1 MRPFGW
7 IPLRPL
13 ASELRL
19 PKLAAMTITRLTAAA
34 WILLWPGLLT
44 ATRAAV
50 DFNRDLRPVLS
61 DNCYHCH
68 GPDVKARKAD
78 LRLDTKD
85 GAFRIKNGKAVILP
99 GKASQSE
106 LYRRLV
112 TTDPDDL
119 MPPPKSHRKLT
130 PAQIDLVR
138 RWIDEG
144 ANWSQH
150 WAFIPPARPALPKIK
165 NTAWPRNAIDHFV
178 LAELEKNN
186 LSPSPAASR
195 ETLLRR
201 VSLDLTGL
209 PPTPAE
215 VDTFLADTAPDAY
228 EKVVDR
234 LLRSPRYG
242 ERMVWDW
249 LDAARYADS
258 NGYQG
263 DQERTMWPWR
273 DWAVR
278 ALNEN
283 LPFDQ
288 FTLWQ
293 LAGDLLPNATL
304 EQKLATGF
312 NRNHMINGEGGRIA
326 EENRIDYLFD
336 QTETVGTVWLGATLN
351 CTRCHDHKFDPFTMR
366 DYFGL
371 LAFFNNT
378 PVNGGGGS
386 GQTAPVIEVGTP
398 EQNAKLEAARKDVTD
413 LAAKIS
419 EREKELFPRP
429 AGRAAAD
436 STNATSLAANILKD
450 LKQPPGQRTL
460 DGLRDLAAAF
470 KKKDAAYAELATNL
484 RSAIERRDA
493 ANKSFPRVMVME
505 EMAKPRDTFLL
516 IRGDYTKLGDK
527 AALAVP
533 ASLGPLP
540 KTAPPNRLGL
550 AQWLISP
557 DHPLTARVTVN
568 RYWFLFFGAGL
579 VKTAEDFGVQGEKPS
594 HPELLD
600 WLATEF
606 MGPREKTEERTPSNL
621 SALQPFNPSTPSPWN
636 TKRLHKLIVMSATYQ
651 QSAKLTPTQ
660 YERDPENRLLARG
673 PRHRLPSW
681 MLRDV
686 ALATSG
692 LLVEQVGGPPVKPYQ
707 PAGIWEEATFG
718 NKKYVQDHGDALYRR
733 SLYIFWRR
741 IIGPTLFFDV
751 SSRQNCSVK
760 TPRTNTPL
768 HALATLNDLT
778 YVEAAR
784 ALAERV
790 LLAAPSSDA
799 RLEHACRL
807 VLTRKPSAAEKQILL
822 ARLATLKEQYT
833 ADSAA
838 ARKLLTLGESKRNEK
853 LDPVEHAAWTGL
865 CSLVLNLDEAISKE

>member
-1 MRPFGW
+1 M
-7 IPLRPL
+7 
-13 ASELRL
+13 
-19 PKLAAMTITRLTAAA
+19 LAAPMTIPTLTAALV
-34 WILLWPGLLT
+34 ILLTLAVAPG
-44 ATRAAV
+44 RAAV
-50 DFNRDLRPVLS
+50 DFNRDIRPVLS

-68 GPDVKARKAD
+68 GPDVKTRKAD

-85 GAFRIKNGKAVILP
+85 GAFRVKNGKSVIVP
-99 GKASQSE
+99 GNASRSE
-106 LYRRLV
+106 LHRRLV
-112 TTDPDDL
+112 TSDADDL
-119 MPPPKSHRKLT
+119 MPPPKSHRNLT

-150 WAFIPPARPALPKIK
+150 WAFIPPARPAIPAVK

-178 LAELEKNN
+178 LAELERNN
-186 LSPSPAASR
+186 LSPSPAAPP

-201 VSLDLTGL
+201 VTLDLTGL

-215 VDTFLADTAPDAY
+215 VDAFLADTASDAY

-242 ERMVWDW
+242 ERMVWEW

-278 ALNEN
+278 ALNDN

-288 FTLWQ
+288 FTIWQ
-293 LAGDLLPNATL
+293 LAGDLLPNPTL
-304 EQKLATGF
+304 EHKLATGF

-386 GQTAPVIEVGTP
+386 AQTAPIIEVGTP
-398 EQNAKLEAARKDVTD
+398 EQNAKLEAARKDVTN
-413 LAAKIS
+413 LAAKATD
-419 EREKELFPRP
+419 REKDLFPRP
-429 AGRAAAD
+429 AGKPAAD

-450 LKQPPGQRTL
+450 LKQPPAQRTL

-470 KKKDAAYAELATNL
+470 QKKDAPYAESVANL

-505 EMAKPRDTFLL
+505 EMAKPRDTFML
-516 IRGDYTKLGDK
+516 IRGDYTKLGEK
-527 AALAVP
+527 VPLTVP
-533 ASLGPLP
+533 ASLTPLP
-540 KTAPPNRLGL
+540 KAAPSNRLGL
-550 AQWLISP
+550 AQWLVSP

-568 RYWFLFFGAGL
+568 RYWSLFFGTGL
-579 VKTAEDFGVQGEKPS
+579 VKTAEDFGIQGEKPS

-606 MGPREKTEERTPSNL
+606 MRPAARTTEP
-621 SALQPFNPSTPSPWN
+621 APAPWDV
-636 TKRLHKLIVMSATYQ
+636 KRLHKLIVTSATYR
-651 QSAKLTPTQ
+651 QSSKVTPAQ

-692 LLVEQVGGPPVKPYQ
+692 LLVEKVGGPPVKPYQ

-741 IIGPTLFFDV
+741 IVGPTLFFDV
-751 SSRQNCSVK
+751 SSRQNCTVK

-768 HALATLNDLT
+768 HALATLNDTT

-784 ALAERV
+784 ALAER
-790 LLAAPSSDA
+790 LLHTVPSADA
-799 RLEHACRL
+799 RLEHAFRL
-807 VLTRKPSAAEKQILL
+807 VTSRKPGAAEKQILL
-822 ARLATLKEQYT
+822 ARLATLTQQYA

-838 ARKLLTLGESKRNEK
+838 ARKLLTVGESKRDEK
-853 LDPVEHAAWTGL
+853 LDPVDHAAWTGL
-865 CSLVLNLDEAISKE
+865 CSLLLNLDEAVSKE

>member
-1 MRPFGW
+1 
-7 IPLRPL
+7 
-13 ASELRL
+13 
-19 PKLAAMTITRLTAAA
+19 MTITRFAAA
-34 WILLWPGLLT
+34 ACLLLWPGLLPT
-44 ATRAAV
+44 TRAAV
-50 DFNRDLRPVLS
+50 DFNHDIRPVLS

-85 GAFRIKNGKAVILP
+85 GAFRIKNGKTVIHP
-99 GKASQSE
+99 GKALLSE
-106 LYRRLV
+106 LYRRLIA
-112 TTDPDDL
+112 TDPDDL

-150 WAFIPPARPALPKIK
+150 WAFVPPERSALPKTK

-186 LSPSPAASR
+186 LSPSPAAAR

-215 VDTFLADTAPDAY
+215 VDAFLADTAPDAY
-228 EKVVDR
+228 EQVVDR

-242 ERMVWDW
+242 ERMVWEW

-293 LAGDLLPNATL
+293 LAGDLLPTATL

-398 EQNAKLEAARKDVTD
+398 EQNAKLEAARKDVAD

-429 AGRAAAD
+429 AGKSAAD

-470 KKKDAAYAELATNL
+470 KKTDAPYNQLVANL

-505 EMAKPRDTFLL
+505 EMPKPRDTFML

-550 AQWLISP
+550 AQWLVSP
-557 DHPLTARVTVN
+557 EHPLTARVTVN
-568 RYWFLFFGAGL
+568 RYWSLFFGTGL

-606 MGPREKTEERTPSNL
+606 MSPREKAGEPNPINPST
-621 SALQPFNPSTPSPWN
+621 LQPFTASTPSPWN

-651 QSAKLTPTQ
+651 QSSKLTPAQ

-686 ALATSG
+686 ALAASG
-692 LLVEQVGGPPVKPYQ
+692 LLVEKIGGPPVKPYQ

-751 SSRQNCSVK
+751 ASRQNCTVK

-799 RLEHACRL
+799 RLEHAFRL
-807 VLTRKPSAAEKQILL
+807 VLARPPAVAEKQILL
-822 ARLATLKEQYT
+822 TRLATLKQQYA
-833 ADSAA
+833 ADPPAA
-838 ARKLLTLGESKRNEK
+838 LKLLTLGESKRNET

-865 CSLVLNLDEAISKE
+865 GSLVLNLDEAISKE

>member
-1 MRPFGW
+1 
-7 IPLRPL
+7 
-13 ASELRL
+13 
-19 PKLAAMTITRLTAAA
+19 MTITRFAAA
-34 WILLWPGLLT
+34 ACLLLWPGALF

-50 DFNRDLRPVLS
+50 DFNRDIRPVLS

-78 LRLDTKD
+78 LRLDTRE
-85 GAFRIKNGKAVILP
+85 GAFRIKNGKTVILP
-99 GKASQSE
+99 GKASQSD

-112 TTDPDDL
+112 ATDPDDL

-130 PAQIDLVR
+130 PEQIDLVR

-150 WAFIPPARPALPKIK
+150 WAFISSVRPALPKIK

-178 LAELEKNN
+178 LAELEKQG
-186 LSPSPAASR
+186 LSPAPAAAK

-201 VSLDLTGL
+201 VTLDLTGL

-215 VDTFLADTAPDAY
+215 VDAFLADAAPDAY

-242 ERMVWDW
+242 ERMVWEW

-398 EQNAKLEAARKDVTD
+398 EQNAKLATARQEVAD
-413 LAAKIS
+413 LAGKIS

-429 AGRAAAD
+429 AAKTAAD

-450 LKQPPGQRTL
+450 LKRVPGERTL

-470 KKKDAAYAELATNL
+470 KKKDAAYSELATNL

-550 AQWLISP
+550 AQWLVSP
-557 DHPLTARVTVN
+557 EHPLTARVTVN
-568 RYWFLFFGAGL
+568 RYWSLFFGTGL

-606 MGPREKTEERTPSNL
+606 IGSGVLGLGSGAKPPTPDASPQTPDPRPETLPAPS
-621 SALQPFNPSTPSPWN
+621 AWN
-636 TKRLHKLIVMSATYQ
+636 VKRLHKLIVMSATYQ
-651 QSAKLTPTQ
+651 QSSKLTPAQ

-686 ALATSG
+686 ALAASG
-692 LLVEQVGGPPVKPYQ
+692 LLVERVGGPPVKPYQ

-751 SSRQNCSVK
+751 SSRQNCTVK

-784 ALAERV
+784 ALGERI
-790 LLAAPSSDA
+790 LLAAPQSDA
-799 RLEHACRL
+799 RLEHAFRL
-807 VLTRKPSAAEKQILL
+807 VLARPPAAAEKQILL
-822 ARLATLKEQYT
+822 ARLATLKQQYT

-838 ARKLLTLGESKRNEK
+838 ALKLLALGESKRNEK

>member
-1 MRPFGW
+1 M
-7 IPLRPL
+7 
-13 ASELRL
+13 
-19 PKLAAMTITRLTAAA
+19 LAAPMTIPTLTAALV
-34 WILLWPGLLT
+34 ILLTLAVAPG
-44 ATRAAV
+44 RAAV
-50 DFNRDLRPVLS
+50 DFNRDIRPVLS

-68 GPDVKARKAD
+68 GPDVKTRKAD

-85 GAFRIKNGKAVILP
+85 GAFRVKNGKSVIVP
-99 GKASQSE
+99 GNASRSE
-106 LYRRLV
+106 LHRRLV
-112 TTDPDDL
+112 TSDADDL
-119 MPPPKSHRKLT
+119 MPPPKSHRQLT

-150 WAFIPPARPALPKIK
+150 WAFIPPARPAIPAVK

-178 LAELEKNN
+178 LAELERNN
-186 LSPSPAASR
+186 LSPSPAAPP

-201 VSLDLTGL
+201 VTLDLTGL

-215 VDTFLADTAPDAY
+215 VDAFLADTASDAY

-242 ERMVWDW
+242 ERMVWEW

-278 ALNEN
+278 ALNDN

-288 FTLWQ
+288 FTIWQ
-293 LAGDLLPNATL
+293 LAGDLLPNPTL
-304 EQKLATGF
+304 EHKLATGF

-386 GQTAPVIEVGTP
+386 GQTAPIIEVGTP
-398 EQNAKLEAARKDVTD
+398 EQNAKLEAARKDVTN
-413 LAAKIS
+413 LAAKITD
-419 EREKELFPRP
+419 REKDLFPRP
-429 AGRAAAD
+429 AGKPAAD

-450 LKQPPGQRTL
+450 LKQPPAQRTL

-470 KKKDAAYAELATNL
+470 QKKDAPYAESVANL

-505 EMAKPRDTFLL
+505 EMAKPRDTFML
-516 IRGDYTKLGDK
+516 IRGDYTKLGEK
-527 AALAVP
+527 VPLNVP
-533 ASLGPLP
+533 ASLTPLP
-540 KTAPPNRLGL
+540 KAAPSNRLGL
-550 AQWLISP
+550 AQWLVSP

-568 RYWFLFFGAGL
+568 RYWSLFFGTGL
-579 VKTAEDFGVQGEKPS
+579 VKTAEDFGIQGEKPS

-606 MGPREKTEERTPSNL
+606 MRPAARTAEP
-621 SALQPFNPSTPSPWN
+621 APAPWDV
-636 TKRLHKLIVMSATYQ
+636 KRLHKLIVTSATYR
-651 QSAKLTPTQ
+651 QSSKVTPAQ

-692 LLVEQVGGPPVKPYQ
+692 LLVEKVGGPPVKPYQ

-741 IIGPTLFFDV
+741 IVGPTLFFDV
-751 SSRQNCSVK
+751 ASRQNCTVK

-768 HALATLNDLT
+768 HALATLNDTT

-784 ALAERV
+784 ALAER
-790 LLAAPSSDA
+790 LLHTVPSADA
-799 RLEHACRL
+799 RLEHAFRL
-807 VLTRKPSAAEKQILL
+807 VTSRKPGAAEKQILL
-822 ARLATLKEQYT
+822 ARLATLKQQYA

-838 ARKLLTLGESKRNEK
+838 ARKLLTVGESKRDEK

-865 CSLVLNLDEAISKE
+865 CSLLLNLDEAVSKE

>member
-1 MRPFGW
+1 
-7 IPLRPL
+7 
-13 ASELRL
+13 
-19 PKLAAMTITRLTAAA
+19 MTITRLAAAA
-34 WILLWPGLLT
+34 WLLLWPGLPT

-85 GAFRIKNGKAVILP
+85 GAFRVKDGKSVILP
-99 GKASQSE
+99 GQGSQSE

-112 TTDPDDL
+112 ATDPDDL

-150 WAFIPPARPALPKIK
+150 WAFTPPTRPALPKIK
-165 NTAWPRNAIDHFV
+165 NTAWPRNGIDHFV
-178 LAELEKNN
+178 LAELEKSS
-186 LSPSPAASR
+186 LSPAPPAAK
-195 ETLLRR
+195 ETLIRR

-215 VDTFLADTAPDAY
+215 VDTFLADPAADAY

-278 ALNEN
+278 ALNDN

-378 PVNGGGGS
+378 PVNGSGGS

-398 EQNAKLEAARKDVTD
+398 EQNAKLEAARREVTE

-429 AGRAAAD
+429 AGKSAAD
-436 STNATSLAANILKD
+436 STNAISLAANILKD

-470 KKKDAAYAELATNL
+470 KKQDAAYSQLATDL

-550 AQWLISP
+550 AQWLVSP
-557 DHPLTARVTVN
+557 EHPLTARVTVN
-568 RYWFLFFGAGL
+568 RYWSLFFGAGL
-579 VKTAEDFGVQGEKPS
+579 VKTVEDFGVQGEKPS

-606 MGPREKTEERTPSNL
+606 MRG
-621 SALQPFNPSTPSPWN
+621 SARASRAVSGASPETRSRDAVETATATAPGAGALPNEAWN
-636 TKRLHKLIVMSATYQ
+636 VKRLHKLIVMSATYQ
-651 QSAKLTPTQ
+651 QSLKLTATQ

-686 ALATSG
+686 ALAASG
-692 LLVEQVGGPPVKPYQ
+692 LLVEKVGGPPVKPYQ

-751 SSRQNCSVK
+751 SSRQNCTVK

-790 LLAAPSSDA
+790 LLAAPASDA
-799 RLEHACRL
+799 RLEHVFRL
-807 VLTRKPSAAEKQILL
+807 VLARRPSVAEKQILL
-822 ARLATLKEQYT
+822 TRLATLKQQYA
-833 ADSAA
+833 ADAPAA
-838 ARKLLTLGESKRNEK
+838 LKLLNLGETKRNEK
-853 LDPVEHAAWTGL
+853 LDTLEHAAWTGL

>member
-1 MRPFGW
+1 
-7 IPLRPL
+7 
-13 ASELRL
+13 
-19 PKLAAMTITRLTAAA
+19 MTITRFAAA
-34 WILLWPGLLT
+34 ACLLLWPGLLPT
-44 ATRAAV
+44 TRAAV
-50 DFNRDLRPVLS
+50 DFNHDIRPVLS

-85 GAFRIKNGKAVILP
+85 GAFRIKNGKTVIHP
-99 GKASQSE
+99 GKALLSE
-106 LYRRLV
+106 LYRRLIA
-112 TTDPDDL
+112 TDPDDL

-150 WAFIPPARPALPKIK
+150 WAFVPPERSALPKTK

-186 LSPSPAASR
+186 LSPSPAAAR

-215 VDTFLADTAPDAY
+215 VDAFLADTAPDAY
-228 EKVVDR
+228 EQVVDR

-242 ERMVWDW
+242 ERMVWEW

-293 LAGDLLPNATL
+293 LAGDLLPTATL

-398 EQNAKLEAARKDVTD
+398 EQNAKLEAARKDVAD

-429 AGRAAAD
+429 AGKSAAD
-436 STNATSLAANILKD
+436 STNALSLAANILKD

-470 KKKDAAYAELATNL
+470 KKTDAPYNQLVTDL

-505 EMAKPRDTFLL
+505 EMPKPRDTFML

-550 AQWLISP
+550 AQWLVSP
-557 DHPLTARVTVN
+557 EHPLTARVTVN
-568 RYWFLFFGAGL
+568 RYWSLFFGTGL

-606 MGPREKTEERTPSNL
+606 MSPREKAGEPNPINPS
-621 SALQPFNPSTPSPWN
+621 ARQPFTASTPSPWN

-651 QSAKLTPTQ
+651 QSSKLTPAQ

-686 ALATSG
+686 ALAASG
-692 LLVEQVGGPPVKPYQ
+692 LLVEKIGGPPVKPYQ

-751 SSRQNCSVK
+751 SSRQNCTVK

-799 RLEHACRL
+799 RLEHAFRL
-807 VLTRKPSAAEKQILL
+807 VLARPPAVAEKQILL
-822 ARLATLKEQYT
+822 ARLATLKQQYA
-833 ADSAA
+833 ADPPAA
-838 ARKLLTLGESKRNEK
+838 LKLLTLGESKRNET